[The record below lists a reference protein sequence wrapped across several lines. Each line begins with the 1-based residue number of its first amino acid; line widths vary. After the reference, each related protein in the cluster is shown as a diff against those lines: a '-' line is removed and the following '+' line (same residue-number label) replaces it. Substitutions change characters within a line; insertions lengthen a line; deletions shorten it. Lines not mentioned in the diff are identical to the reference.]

1 MQEITQIE
9 VLPAAK
15 IGGLMGLLGSLLNEL
30 MGIFPVVAYRGRLDV
45 QFGRYMLLMPVLSG
59 LIGLVS
65 TSVCCW
71 VYNRVTPI
79 MGGIEIEL
87 VAEEQPAAASPAEIP
102 AS

>member
-1 MQEITQIE
+1 MHEITQIE

-15 IGGLMGLLGSLLNEL
+15 IGGLMCLLGSAVSEVLR
-30 MGIFPVVAYRGRLDV
+30 IFPLVAYRGRLDA
-45 QFGRYMLLMPVLSG
+45 QFGRYMLLMPILSG
-59 LIGLVS
+59 LIGFVS
-65 TSVCCW
+65 ASVCCW

-87 VAEEQPAAASPAEIP
+87 EMEEQAAGAPPAVIP

>member
-15 IGGLMGLLGSLLNEL
+15 IGGLMGLLGSAVSEILR
-30 MGIFPVVAYRGRLDV
+30 IFPVVAYRGRLDV
-45 QFGRYMLLMPVLSG
+45 QFGQYMLLMPILSG
-59 LIGLVS
+59 LIGFVS
-65 TSVCCW
+65 ASVCCW

-87 VAEEQPAAASPAEIP
+87 RTEEQPAAASPAEIP